1 MDVRNDFESIE
12 QQANL
17 LTDNIR
23 YKARIKKKTRKLQFD
38 ESNINDTLLKGRKL
52 FIVETHN
59 IICDKITADF

>member
-23 YKARIKKKTRKLQFD
+23 YKARIKKKHVNYSSMNL
-38 ESNINDTLLKGRKL
+38 I
-52 FIVETHN
+52 
-59 IICDKITADF
+59 